1 MGQQKDSESDRL
13 LVTKKATKKAP
24 RLAEKLELLS
34 ADTME
39 QMSTGRTMAALL
51 DSRMVLTKGKSKV
64 SSKERR

>member
-13 LVTKKATKKAP
+13 LVTTKATTKAP